1 MGLDFAAVSEDQTI
15 EHVLGAVTEGRGGWV
30 CPANLDV
37 LRQWCDSAD
46 VRQLM
51 ADADL
56 VVADGMPLLWAG
68 ELQGSPLPQ
77 RVAGS
82 TLIVSLSAAAAAAG
96 ASVFLLGGN
105 PGTADAAARK
115 LAARHPHL
123 RVAGTLCPPLGFEQD
138 AAWLGRIEKS
148 LRAASPDIVFVGLGF
163 PKQERLIVWLREQL
177 PRAWFVSCGISF
189 SFVAG
194 EIQRAPVL
202 VQRLG
207 LEWFHRLVQEPK
219 RLFRRYLLQG
229 VPFLT
234 ELLWSSVRMR
244 VRQAGRSV
252 S

>member
-234 ELLWSSVRMR
+234 ELLWSCVRMR

>member
-1 MGLDFAAVSEDQTI
+1 M
-15 EHVLGAVTEGRGGWV
+15 
-30 CPANLDV
+30 
-37 LRQWCDSAD
+37 
-46 VRQLM
+46 
-51 ADADL
+51 
-56 VVADGMPLLWAG
+56 
-68 ELQGSPLPQ
+68 
-77 RVAGS
+77 
-82 TLIVSLSAAAAAAG
+82 
-96 ASVFLLGGN
+96 
-105 PGTADAAARK
+105 
-115 LAARHPHL
+115 
-123 RVAGTLCPPLGFEQD
+123 
-138 AAWLGRIEKS
+138 
-148 LRAASPDIVFVGLGF
+148 
-163 PKQERLIVWLREQL
+163 WLREQL

-207 LEWFHRLVQEPK
+207 LEWFHRLVHEPK